1 MKALKKKIKHLL
13 KAILRSK
20 LIYNLIGYIAFVYV
34 WFVGKTS
41 TCDISPIL
49 KSHKDAQETD
59 GAIIVIWHGRALML
73 PYFMPKGVH
82 VKALVSP
89 HNDGRI
95 IARLLNCFGLSTIDG
110 SSNEHASR
118 AALEIYK
125 ELSSGSIVA
134 IIPDGPRGPRMR
146 LNKSVIYFAK
156 KTGKP
161 IIGLTYS
168 SKGAKVLHKSW
179 DAMMLPKP
187 FTNIILKTTDPIFIP
202 KNLKD
207 EELEQTRKSVEDE
220 LNTITLQADK
230 LCDIEEI
237 EIGYVRKKKH
247 ATPQDNQ

>member
-1 MKALKKKIKHLL
+1 MVPIKKKIKHLL

-20 LIYNLIGYIAFVYV
+20 LVFSLIGYIAFIYV
-34 WFVGKTS
+34 WIIGKTS
-41 TCDISPIL
+41 SYDLSPI
-49 KSHKDAQETD
+49 KKAQKELQNQD
-59 GAIIVIWHGRALML
+59 GGIVIIWHGRSLIL
-73 PYFMPKGVH
+73 PYFIPKGVNL
-82 VKALVSP
+82 KALVSP

-95 IARLLNCFGLSTIDG
+95 IAKLLNCFGIGTIDG

-125 ELSSGSIVA
+125 ELSSGTIVA
-134 IIPDGPRGPRMR
+134 MIPDGPRGPRMR

-168 SKGAKVLHKSW
+168 AKSSKVFHKSW
-179 DAMMLPKP
+179 DAMMVPKP
-187 FTNIILKTTDPIFIP
+187 FSNIVLKTTNPIYIP
-202 KNLKD
+202 KNLSD
-207 EELEQTRKSVEDE
+207 EELEATRKSVEDE

-237 EIGYVRKKKH
+237 EIGFVRKKKH
-247 ATPQDNQ
+247 QRIQE